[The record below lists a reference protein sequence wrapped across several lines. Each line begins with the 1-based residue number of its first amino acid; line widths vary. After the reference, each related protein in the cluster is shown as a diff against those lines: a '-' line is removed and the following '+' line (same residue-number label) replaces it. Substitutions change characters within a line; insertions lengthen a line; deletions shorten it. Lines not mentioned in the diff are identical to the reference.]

1 MYIRNYVCTCLNI
14 SFLLTTVNEN
24 INCVTLIL
32 QLIARHKGT
41 DAAAVAT
48 DAKQDYVQ
56 HLTTTSGEKYA
67 LPNKPPA
74 KQQGVS
80 ICIHVHMYVH
90 VIQIS
95 HSLSTTHMLHDAA
108 KNPTLNFATL
118 K

>member
-1 MYIRNYVCTCLNI
+1 M
-14 SFLLTTVNEN
+14 NEN

-67 LPNKPPA
+67 LPNKSPA

-80 ICIHVHMYVH
+80 TCIHVHMV
-90 VIQIS
+90 QIS
-95 HSLSTTHMLHDAA
+95 HNLNATHMLHECS